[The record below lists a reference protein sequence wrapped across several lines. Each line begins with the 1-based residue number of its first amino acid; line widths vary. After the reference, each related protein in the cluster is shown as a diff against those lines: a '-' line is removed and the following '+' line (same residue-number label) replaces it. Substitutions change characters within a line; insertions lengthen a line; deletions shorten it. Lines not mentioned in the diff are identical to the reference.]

1 MPNRGPTFSAL
12 CVALCTLTQLVS
24 AAPLTPGHLVVY
36 RIGTGSG
43 SLVNTGNPVFLDE
56 FSPSGTLVQS
66 IAMPTVVSGTQKR
79 LIASGTAGSEG
90 QMTRSADGRF
100 LVLPGYDATPP
111 HTGSLTGS
119 ASSVVN
125 RVIGRVDAD
134 GNVDTST
141 ALTDAYD
148 ANNFRGVASNTGLEF
163 WTAGNSSTSGG
174 VRYVASL
181 GATTSTLLS
190 STNLNLRMPAIFD
203 GQLYVSSG
211 NGSTVRLGS
220 VGSGLPTTSGQVI
233 SALASNVTPNPFTG
247 PTNPPPLAPNAFV
260 FLDLN
265 SSVMGLD
272 TLYTA
277 DDGGSGSLQKFSF
290 DGTAWTARGSVGVA
304 ADLYRGLIAK
314 KQGSDVL
321 LYAVRK
327 GGGGATGGGELVT
340 LTDTSGSTGTLTGTP
355 TLLATAATNT
365 AYRGVAFAPEK
376 PDLQISLERP
386 ALLPTDPLPVTR
398 KPFSLLLKVRN
409 TGGGAAY
416 QVGGQLTLPAGL
428 SFVSASTPGLTS
440 GQAAGV
446 FSFSGGTL
454 AAGAEAVLSLQVQTS
469 TAGEVNFTNGAAE
482 VDAGALVAE
491 SNEANNT
498 SALLNV
504 SVVDAP
510 DMSLT
515 LAAPNEALTGPSGFD
530 YTLTATNSGALAL
543 PESTLSFPL
552 PPGLSFV
559 SGSAAGF
566 SASESAGTV
575 SFTGGTVAADASVV
589 FSVRVTAAADGSYSL
604 PGGAAQISPSGPYD
618 SQLGRQSAATTQAI
632 STEVRTSDLSVAQTA
647 SVGFQAGEAG
657 SYTIT
662 VSNGGTGATAG
673 LVSYEGTLPAGLTAT
688 SLSGTGW
695 TVTQGTGSTV
705 TATRSDALPAGQSYP
720 ELTLN
725 VSIATNAPLSVTTTA
740 RVSGGGDHSAGNNEA
755 TTTSSVLGAGPGV
768 IAFEANRFTIAEES
782 GPLALTLRRTNG
794 RTGAVSVQVNTTNGS
809 ATAGSDFTGL
819 TNVLV
824 EFADNTN
831 TATVAIPIT
840 ADSRAE
846 RNETFQV
853 TLSNASSGASLGS
866 PSSAEVLILEPD
878 AQKPSLSLLRP
889 SAGQRINEG
898 AVTVSGQ
905 VTDNQQVAR
914 VQLRLNVGDFTDV
927 ILTPGPGGRMNF
939 SASIS
944 PVPGLNFIT
953 LRAADLRGNAAA
965 EVQRS
970 FTYVVKRP
978 LSLTSSPLDGGSVT
992 ISPNEP
998 LAQLELGKRY
1008 TLTAKPAAGR
1018 VWNGWASP
1026 QLRLTEAQR
1035 LSTRLE
1041 FTMQEGMSV
1050 TAAFVS
1056 DPFLPAVVG
1065 DFSGLVRAQVGVTAT
1080 AESEGAFAVKITPKG
1095 AFTGTLRIAG
1105 ANLPIAGVLDTT
1117 GVARFGSALQTSLLL
1132 SRAPQPGYVLAF
1144 TADLN
1149 PAGSRRITGSL
1160 RRQTRAGS
1168 EPLSEILAHRHAGT
1182 ASGSFYTFAMPA
1194 QVQTNGLT
1202 SAEFPQGDGI
1212 GTLTLTRSGLA
1223 NVAGVLAD
1231 GTAFTASTATSAAG
1245 DVPLFLSLEA
1255 GAGSLNGWLKL
1266 DATLPDTDVTG
1277 QTLRWFKPVRSTA
1290 QHYPQ
1295 GWPEGVTLSLIG
1307 ARFAVPE
1314 AESVLPDLS
1323 TVDGANALLTFSQGA
1338 LSAPIEKELSISTR
1352 NLVSKIPASEPSYAI
1367 RLVAA
1372 TGRISGSF
1380 LHSDGGSSGF
1390 EGVILQKGANRRG
1403 YGHFLTATP
1412 KVANGTGQA
1421 GVISLRTKFNPR
1433 LRLVISELMANNES
1447 TIADEDGAFSDWI
1460 EIYNPSSDEVDLTDW
1475 CLTDNATVPAKW
1487 RFPALTL
1494 GAREF
1499 LLVWAS
1505 SKNRRVPGQPLH
1517 TNFNLSAGG
1526 EYLALVRPDGVTVE
1540 HAYTPM
1546 FPAQA
1551 NDESFGI
1558 NFTGR
1563 ALLSQNAAVKYRV
1576 PTNDAQGSTWTV
1588 RDFNDGSWSSGRT
1601 GLGFGVSVPGFTV
1614 RQVASGSFGE
1624 VRSVAQADALL
1635 ALPAGSPQIAS
1646 QTTVIAPVINY
1657 LGDGSD
1663 GNYGSNQT
1671 FPNGSAEPF
1680 AFLATGTILIPTT
1693 GSYVFGLNSDD
1704 GGRIKIDSVAVMTD
1718 DSNHGPLDNLSAPV
1732 NLTAGPHTVEVLM
1745 WEGGGGDCVE
1755 FFAKAGTDTSWND
1768 GFKLVGSAGGLQVT
1782 TAPLGAGSANSSVV
1796 GTNVE
1801 RVMRGKNA
1809 TLQARLTFSVEN
1821 AGSLSSLTLRMRYN
1835 DGFVAWLNGSEV
1847 ARRNAPAGSLTFNSA
1862 ALLAREP
1869 AETLVAETI
1878 DLSAH
1883 LPLLASGRNVLAVQA
1898 MNATATDLSFLLLPE
1913 LNAVGGLA
1921 ASPVFFR
1928 PQDSVITATPGAVNG
1943 VPQFTGVVQ
1952 PVVFSQKH
1960 GFYSSAISLALSTT
1974 TPGAVIR
1981 YTLDGSTP
1989 TASHGQVYAG
1999 ALALSRT
2006 SIVRAAAFR
2015 SGYEPTRVST
2025 QSYFFLNDVIRQSP
2039 TGARPAAG
2047 WPAGTV
2053 NGQVAN
2059 YGMDPD
2065 IVNATNPAV
2074 GGVDAVK
2081 KALLAL
2087 PTVSLVSDLPHLF
2100 DPATGIWVNPGAR
2113 GFDWERPCSLELIG
2127 DGNSAAGGFQ
2137 VNCGMRIRGGF
2148 SRSGDNPKHAF
2159 HFYFRGEYGASKLDY
2174 PLFGNEGV
2182 DSFDKLDLRTSQNYS
2197 WSFQG
2202 DGNNTFMR
2210 EETARELQ
2218 GAMGQPYTRSRNYHL
2233 YINGQY
2239 WGIFNSQERAD
2250 TNHNAA
2256 YLGGDE
2262 EEWDVV
2268 KSEAEL
2274 GLATGLADGTIDA
2287 WQSLWNQARAH
2298 AADPTN
2304 TRYFAMQGRAADGV
2318 TATADPVLLDP
2329 VNLIDYMLL
2338 TFWTGN
2344 FDGATSAFLGDE
2356 RANNWQGARRRGGD
2370 RGFVFYAHDFEHSF
2384 FSLDEDR
2391 TGPFPNARVTEFDLA
2406 NPMFLHHDLRPN
2418 AEYRMKWA
2426 DQVQKH
2432 FFAGGALAPQ
2442 NVQER
2447 LSARAAELRRAII
2460 AESARWGDAQ
2470 RPAEPFTKVDW
2481 ENAAATLINDYA
2493 PQRGSRV
2500 LAQLRADGLYP
2511 SFDAPTLSQHGGPI
2525 TSGDEVIITGQGG
2538 TIYYTLD
2545 GSDPRQVG
2553 GTLNPAAQVYTSS
2566 TQTTTVLPLN
2576 QTWRYLADGSNAGTA
2591 WRAALFDDSTWSS
2604 GVGELGYGDGDETT
2618 VVPFVD
2624 ADPIASGM
2632 QKNATTYFRTSF
2644 QVANATGLTAAVLQ
2658 VKYDDAVI
2666 LYLNG
2671 TEVARSP
2678 NLSSG
2683 AAFDQYASSGAPDEN
2698 AFFTFN
2704 LDPALLITGTNVLA
2718 AEVHQAAPDS
2728 SDLSFQAS
2736 LAITRT
2742 DTPTP
2747 LLLTGTGSRTLKVR
2761 ARQNDEWSALVE
2773 ALYEVR
2779 QVSDLTVAL
2788 TPATSFTAGGTGSY
2802 RIAVTNAGS
2811 QPTRGTVTVTASLP
2825 VGLTAT
2831 SLLGPGWTITQGTG
2845 STVSARRGSALPPG
2859 ESYPDLTLDLTVAA
2873 GAPPFLSTSVTV
2885 AGGDEIRTV
2894 NNVATHLTSI
2904 LTSSTS
2910 QILLSSDRYAVPE
2923 ANGNVP
2929 ITLRRTGN
2937 PTGTATVRVRT
2948 VNGTATAPGDFEA
2961 VDRIITFSDGESTQ
2975 MVNISVTADNRAE
2988 AHEHFLVRL
2997 DTATGA
3003 ATLGLPNEARV
3014 TLLEQDTNAPTVT
3027 LTTPTEGAR
3036 VALSALT
3043 LTGRAADDKGLSK
3056 VEVALNEGTFTEA
3069 VMTLDARGTGAAFT
3083 AQVPVVMGANT
3094 VRVRATDAAGLVG
3107 NEVLRRFTFVPLRPL
3122 ALTLLPASAGRV
3134 SISPAAPLSALEV
3147 GKNYTLTAIPSAG
3160 FLFDRWTGSSLTQA
3174 SPSLSFTM
3182 SEGLSF
3188 TAHFATNPIGTAQA
3202 GDYQGLVQAAAGVE
3216 PMAGNHGLVTMTLAG
3231 AGGLSGQLRL
3241 GATTLPFIGILHP
3254 NGSVRFG
3261 SQRSLFLAL
3270 PQAARPTLQ
3279 LRLGF
3284 DLNARSFT
3292 GRVDA
3297 ETRTGVQ
3304 AMSTLTGAKTRAS
3317 LPANSPLL
3325 TNDGR
3330 YALTMT
3336 QTQPTPGTDG
3346 FPTASTTT
3354 LTGILTRQGRFTLT
3368 GTLSDGS
3375 RFTATAS
3382 LLETGFMP
3390 LHTLLPADSGSLG
3403 ILLDWEDTPAS
3414 VIGTE
3419 GKWFRPPN
3427 PSRDYPFGWPE
3438 GIEFSLQSTP

>member
-1 MPNRGPTFSAL
+1 M
-12 CVALCTLTQLVS
+12 
-24 AAPLTPGHLVVY
+24 
-36 RIGTGSG
+36 
-43 SLVNTGNPVFLDE
+43 NTGNPVFLDE

-66 IAMPTVVSGTQKR
+66 IAMPTVVNGTQKR

-119 ASSVVN
+119 ASSLVN

-148 ANNFRGVASNTGLEF
+148 GNNFRGVASNTGLEF
-163 WTAGNSSTSGG
+163 WVGGNSSTTGG

-181 GATTSTLLS
+181 GTTTSTLLS

-233 SALASNVTPNPFTG
+233 TSLPGYAVTWSPNS
-247 PTNPPPLAPNAFV
+247 FV
-260 FLDLN
+260 LLDM
-265 SSVMGLD
+265 STAVAGVD

-327 GGGGATGGGELVT
+327 GGGSATGGGELVT

-398 KPFSLLLKVRN
+398 RPFSLLLKVQN

-416 QVGGQLTLPAGL
+416 QVSGQLTLPAGL
-428 SFVSASTPGLTS
+428 SFVSASTPGFS
-440 GQAAGV
+440 SEHAAGV

-454 AAGAEAVLSLQVQTS
+454 AAGAEAVLSLQVQTT

-515 LAAPNEALTGPSGFD
+515 LSAPNEALTGPSGFD

-552 PPGLSFV
+552 PPGISFV

-589 FSVRVTAAADGSYSL
+589 FTVRVTAAADGSYSL
-604 PGGAAQISPSGPYD
+604 PGGAAQIAPSGPYD
-618 SQLGRQSAATTQAI
+618 SQLGRQSVATTQAI

-647 SVGFQAGEAG
+647 SAGFQAGEAG

-688 SLSGTGW
+688 GLSGTGW
-695 TVTQGTGSTV
+695 TITQGTGSTV

-755 TTTSSVLGAGPGV
+755 NTISSVLGAGPGV

-782 GPLALTLRRTNG
+782 GPLVLTLRRTNG
-794 RTGAVSVQVNTTNGS
+794 RTGAVSVQVSTTNGS

-840 ADSRAE
+840 ADSRPE

-853 TLSNASSGASLGS
+853 TLSNASSGATLGTT
-866 PSSAEVLILEPD
+866 SSAEVLILEPD
-878 AQKPSLSLLRP
+878 AQKPRLSLLRP

-914 VQLRLNVGDFTDV
+914 VQLRLNAGDFTDV
-927 ILTPGPGGRMNF
+927 PLTPGPSGRMNF
-939 SASIS
+939 LTSVA
-944 PVPGLNFIT
+944 PVAGLNVIT
-953 LRAADLRGNAAA
+953 LRAADLRGNDAT

-978 LSLTSSPLDGGSVT
+978 LTLASSPLDGGSVT

-998 LAQLELGKRY
+998 LAQLEVGKRY

-1026 QLRLTEAQR
+1026 QLTLTEAQR

-1041 FTMQEGMSV
+1041 FTMREGLSV

-1105 ANLPIAGVLDTT
+1105 ANLPFAGVLDTT

-1132 SRAPQPGYVLAF
+1132 SRAPQPGYVVAF

-1182 ASGSFYTFAMPA
+1182 ASESFYTFAMPA

-1231 GTAFTASTATSAAG
+1231 GTVFTASTATSAAG
-1245 DVPLFLSLEA
+1245 DVPLFLSLES

-1323 TVDGANALLTFSQGA
+1323 TVDEANALLTFSHGA
-1338 LSAPIEKELSISTR
+1338 LSAPIEKELSVSVK
-1352 NLVSKIPASEPSYAI
+1352 NLVSKIPASEPSYSI

-1372 TGRISGSF
+1372 TGRFSGSF
-1380 LHSDGGSSGF
+1380 LHSDSGSAAY

-1412 KVANGTGQA
+1412 KPVNGSGQA
-1421 GVISLRTKFNPR
+1421 GAVHLRTNFNRR

-1447 TIADEDGAFSDWI
+1447 TLADDDGDFSDWI
-1460 EIYNPSSDEVDLTDW
+1460 EIYNPGSDEVDLTDW

-1487 RFPALTL
+1487 RFPAVTL

-1505 SKNRRVPGQPLH
+1505 SKNRRAPGQPLH

-1558 NFTGR
+1558 NFNGR
-1563 ALLSQNAAVKYRV
+1563 SLISQGAAVKYRV
-1576 PTNDAQGSTWTV
+1576 PANDALGSTWTA
-1588 RDFNDGSWSSGRT
+1588 REFNDGRWSSGRT

-1614 RQVASGSFGE
+1614 RQVAAEGAFGE

-1680 AFLATGTILIPTT
+1680 AFLATGTIQIPTT
-1693 GSYVFGLNSDD
+1693 GNYVFGLNSDD
-1704 GGRIKIDSVAVMTD
+1704 GGRIKIDGVAVMTD

-1732 NLTAGPHTVEVLM
+1732 SLTAGPHTVEVLM

-1809 TLQARLTFSVEN
+1809 TLQARLTFPVEN

-1835 DGFVAWLNGSEV
+1835 DGFVAWLNGTEIL
-1847 ARRNAPAGSLTFNSA
+1847 RRNAPAGSLSFNSTA
-1862 ALLAREP
+1862 TTAREP
-1869 AETLVAETI
+1869 SESLTAEVI

-1883 LPLLASGRNVLAVQA
+1883 LSLLISGRNVLAIQGL
-1898 MNATATDLSFLLLPE
+1898 NASAADSSFLLMPE

-1989 TASHGQVYAG
+1989 TASHGAVYKTAIT
-1999 ALALSRT
+1999 LSRT

-2015 SGYEPTRVST
+2015 AGYEPTRVNT
-2025 QSYFFLNDVIRQSP
+2025 QSFFFLNDVIRQSS

-2059 YGMDPD
+2059 YGMDPQ
-2065 IVNATNPAV
+2065 IVNSKNPAI

-2081 KALLAL
+2081 NALLAL

-2100 DPATGIWVNPGAR
+2100 DPATGIWVNPEAR
-2113 GFDWERPCSLELIG
+2113 GFEWERPCSLELIG

-2356 RANNWQGARRRGGD
+2356 QANNWQGARRRGGD

-2432 FFAGGALAPQ
+2432 FFDGGALAPQ

-2447 LSARAAELRRAII
+2447 LSARAAEIRRAII

-2470 RPAEPFTKVDW
+2470 WPAEPFTKVDW

-2591 WRAALFDDSTWSS
+2591 WRLAAFDDSAWSS
-2604 GVGELGYGDGDETT
+2604 GAAELGYGDGDEAT

-2624 ADPIASGM
+2624 ADPIAPGM

-2644 QVANATGLTAAVLQ
+2644 EVADATGLTAAVMQ

-2671 TEVARSP
+2671 SEVARSP
-2678 NLSSG
+2678 NLASG
-2683 AAFDQYASSGAPDEN
+2683 AAFDQYASTGAPDEN

-2728 SDLSFQAS
+2728 IDLSFQAS

-2773 ALYEVR
+2773 AEFDVR
-2779 QVSDLTVAL
+2779 LASDLEVSL
-2788 TPATSFTAGGTGSY
+2788 TPDGLFSAPGTGSY
-2802 RIAVTNAGS
+2802 RIVVSNNGS
-2811 QPTRGTVTVTASLP
+2811 QATSGTVSVTATLP
-2825 VGLTAT
+2825 AGLNAT

-2845 STVSARRGSALPPG
+2845 GNVSARRGSSLPAG
-2859 ESYPDLTLDLTVAA
+2859 ESFPDLTLAVAVAA
-2873 GAPPFLSTSVTV
+2873 GTAPFVTTSVSTS
-2885 AGGDEIRTV
+2885 GGGEVRTR
-2894 NNVATHLTSI
+2894 NNSATHLTAI
-2904 LTSSTS
+2904 QSSAAS
-2910 QILLSSDRYAVPE
+2910 QILLSSDRYSGLE
-2923 ANGNVP
+2923 SSGP
-2929 ITLRRTGN
+2929 IRVTLQRTGS
-2937 PTGTATVRVRT
+2937 PTGTASVRLRT
-2948 VNGTATAPGDFEA
+2948 QSGTARSPSDFEA
-2961 VDRIITFSDGESTQ
+2961 QDLIITFSDGETTQ
-2975 MVNISVTADNRAE
+2975 NVDIDVTNDRRKE
-2988 AHEHFLVRL
+2988 LHEHFTVLL
-2997 DTATGA
+2997 DNVTGS
-3003 ATLGLPNEARV
+3003 ATLGLPNQARV
-3014 TLLEQDTNAPTVT
+3014 TLLEEDTTAPTIT
-3027 LTTPTEGAR
+3027 LTTPSESAR
-3036 VALSALT
+3036 VVLAAVT
-3043 LTGRAADDKGLSK
+3043 LTGRASDNKGLSK
-3056 VEVALNEGTFTEA
+3056 VQVALNDGAFA
-3069 VMTLDARGTGAAFT
+3069 DALITLDARGTGASFS
-3083 AQVPVVMGANT
+3083 AQVPALAGANT
-3094 VRVRATDAAGLVG
+3094 VRVRAVDASGLIG
-3107 NEVLRRFTFVPLRPL
+3107 NEIVRRFTYVPLRPL
-3122 ALTLLPASAGRV
+3122 ALTVLPANGGRV
-3134 SISPAAPLSALEV
+3134 AISPAAALTALEV
-3147 GKNYTLTAIPSAG
+3147 GKTYTLTATPGAG
-3160 FLFDRWTGSSLTQA
+3160 FLFDRWAGSSLTQK

-3182 SEGLSF
+3182 SEDLAF
-3188 TAHFATNPIGTAQA
+3188 TAHFATNSIGTTQV

-3216 PMAGNHGLVTMTLAG
+3216 PKAGNHGLVTMTLAG

-3241 GATTLPFIGILHP
+3241 GAATLPFTGAMHP
-3254 NGSVRFG
+3254 DGSVRFG
-3261 SQRSLFLAL
+3261 SQRSPFLAL
-3270 PQAARPTLQ
+3270 PQTARRTLR

-3284 DLNARSFT
+3284 DLNARTFT
-3292 GRVDA
+3292 GRVDE
-3297 ETRTGVQ
+3297 ETRTGEQ
-3304 AMSTLTGAKTRAS
+3304 ALSTLAGAKTRAF

-3325 TNDGR
+3325 TNQGR
-3330 YALTMT
+3330 YAVTMT
-3336 QTQPTPGTDG
+3336 QTQPAAGTNG
-3346 FPTASTTT
+3346 FPTAPTAT
-3354 LTGILTRQGRFTLT
+3354 LAGTLTRQGRFTLT

-3375 RFTATAS
+3375 RFTGTAA

-3390 LHTLLPADSGSLG
+3390 LHVLLPTDSGSLG
-3403 ILLDWEDTPAS
+3403 ILLEWEESPAS
-3414 VIGTE
+3414 VTGTT
-3419 GKWFRPPN
+3419 GRWFRPVA
-3427 PSRDYPFGWPE
+3427 PSSAYPFGWPE
-3438 GIEFSLQSTP
+3438 GIEFSMESSR